1 LRRSNTRLVLIGGR
15 ELAQIDQ
22 AFAARDEALAKA
34 VAKLETLSPD
44 DPAI

>member
-1 LRRSNTRLVLIGGR
+1 LIGGR